1 MSSFVE
7 EKGLN
12 FIKTVARDFVKYNMR
27 QNSRVYPQGSR
38 FNSSNYMPQVHTIT
52 PLQFHQV
59 LREGT
64 TSNVMKVAYFK
75 DVYFCSGKR
84 DLN

>member
-38 FNSSNYMPQVHTIT
+38 FNSSNYMPQVHTVT
-52 PLQFHQV
+52 PPQLHQV

-64 TSNVMKVAYFK
+64 TSHVMKVACFK